1 MVIAVPPRHTAIRL
15 DVPEYKQ
22 RSVQF
27 RMGVDH
33 YENFPVGSLLLPKPL
48 RRPVMAIYRFARAAD
63 DIADEGTASASV
75 RLAQLDA
82 YAAKVRILNHDVH
95 QDDPIF
101 TELKVAVQNFGLPLP
116 PFLALLDAFKQD
128 VTQGRYETHDAVL
141 AYCERSA
148 NPIGRLLLHLYG
160 HTSQAHF
167 SQSDAICTSL
177 QLINFLQDVVSD
189 YDRGRIY
196 LPQEDL
202 RRFGVA
208 ESQIAERDPSGGWR
222 PLMEFQIRRIRDLM
236 ESGRPLGRALPGR
249 LGLELRMIVAGGTR
263 ILEKLAAIGGDV
275 FHRRPVLRPY
285 DWVIM
290 LARSALPVMTNR

>member
-1 MVIAVPPRHTAIRL
+1 
-15 DVPEYKQ
+15 
-22 RSVQF
+22 
-27 RMGVDH
+27 MGVDH

-63 DIADEGTASASV
+63 DIADEGTATASA
-75 RLAQLDA
+75 RLAQLDVF
-82 YAAKVRILNHDVH
+82 AAKVRVLDGDTRP
-95 QDDPIF
+95 DDPIF
-101 TELKVAVQNFGLPLP
+101 TELQAAIQNFDLPLP
-116 PFLALLDAFKQD
+116 PFLDLLDAFKQD
-128 VTQGRYETHDAVL
+128 VVQGRYETHAEVL

-148 NPIGRLLLHLYG
+148 NPIGRLLLNLYG
-160 HTSQAHF
+160 HTSPAQI

-189 YDRGRIY
+189 YRRGRIY
-196 LPQEDL
+196 LPQEEL
-202 RRFGVA
+202 RRFGVN
-208 ESQIAERDPSGGWR
+208 EGQIAKHDPSGGWS

-249 LGLELRMIVAGGTR
+249 IGLELRMIVAGGTR
-263 ILEKLAAIGGDV
+263 ILDKIAAIGGDV

-290 LARSALPVMTNR
+290 LARSALPPLTIR

>member
-1 MVIAVPPRHTAIRL
+1 
-15 DVPEYKQ
+15 
-22 RSVQF
+22 
-27 RMGVDH
+27 MGVDH

-63 DIADEGTASASV
+63 DIADEGTATASA
-75 RLAQLDA
+75 RLAQLDVF
-82 YAAKVRILNHDVH
+82 AAKVRVLDGDTRP
-95 QDDPIF
+95 DDPIF
-101 TELKVAVQNFGLPLP
+101 TELQAAIQSFHLPLP
-116 PFLALLDAFKQD
+116 PFLDLLDAFKQD
-128 VTQGRYETHDAVL
+128 VVQGRYETHAEVL

-148 NPIGRLLLHLYG
+148 NPIGRLLLNLYG
-160 HTSQAHF
+160 HTSPAQI

-189 YDRGRIY
+189 YRRGRIY
-196 LPQEDL
+196 LPQEEL
-202 RRFGVA
+202 RRFGVN
-208 ESQIAERDPSGGWR
+208 EGQIAKHDPSGGWS

-249 LGLELRMIVAGGTR
+249 IGLELRMIVAGGTR
-263 ILEKLAAIGGDV
+263 ILDKIAAIGGDV

-290 LARSALPVMTNR
+290 LARSALPPLTIR